1 MRCCSVKADKHTMAY
16 QIYSSLGEKRTYERV
31 AELMGLSV
39 KTIQQWGYQ
48 DKWKERLEQEYK
60 DKSETLKRKR
70 EELECLGFE
79 VALDALK
86 EVQAQVKD
94 KKLSKDL
101 ASIYETFLSCPL
113 TLMGPSEKE
122 NTEET
127 INTKPVDTPETQSV
141 LKQIDE
147 SLSALDGDSDG

>member
-1 MRCCSVKADKHTMAY
+1 MGKGKSELAY
-16 QIYSSLGEKRTYERV
+16 QLYNSLGSERTYGKV
-31 AELMGLSV
+31 ADLLGLSE
-39 KTIQQWGYQ
+39 KTVRKWGYEY
-48 DKWKERLEQEYK
+48 KWQERLEQEYK

-70 EELECLGFE
+70 EALECLGFE

-113 TLMGPSEKE
+113 TLMGTSEKE
-122 NTEET
+122 KTEEQPT
-127 INTKPVDTPETQSV
+127 TTPVDTPETRSV
-141 LKQIDE
+141 LNQINE

>member
-1 MRCCSVKADKHTMAY
+1 MGTKKQELAY
-16 QIYSSLGEKRTYERV
+16 QLYNSLGSERNYGKV
-31 AELMGLSV
+31 AELLGLSV
-39 KTIQQWGYQ
+39 KTIELWGSKYGWQ
-48 DKWKERLEQEYK
+48 ERLEQEQK
-60 DKSETLKRKR
+60 EKAEKLKQKR

-113 TLMGPSEKE
+113 TLMGTSEKE
-122 NTEET
+122 KTEEKEVGT
-127 INTKPVDTPETQSV
+127 SELLQPPGVYIVKPEDIEG
-141 LKQIDE
+141 E
-147 SLSALDGDSDG
+147 GDRGD

>member
-1 MRCCSVKADKHTMAY
+1 MGKGKSELAY
-16 QIYSSLGEKRTYERV
+16 QLYNSLGSERTYGKV
-31 AELMGLSV
+31 AELLNLSE
-39 KTIQQWGYQ
+39 KTVRKWGYEY
-48 DKWKERLEQEYK
+48 KWQERLEQEYK
-60 DKSETLKRKR
+60 EKSEDLKRKR

-101 ASIYETFLSCPL
+101 AQIYETFLSCPL
-113 TLMGPSEKE
+113 TLMGASEKE
-122 NTEET
+122 KTEEQPT
-127 INTKPVDTPETQSV
+127 TTPVDTPETRSV

>member
-1 MRCCSVKADKHTMAY
+1 MGKAKNEMAY
-16 QIYSSLGEKRTYERV
+16 QLYNALGSERSYQKV

-39 KTIQQWGYQ
+39 KTIGLWGSKYSWQ
-48 DKWKERLEQEYK
+48 ERLEQEQK
-60 DKSETLKRKR
+60 EKAEKLKQKR

-86 EVQAQVKD
+86 AVQAQVKD

>member
-1 MRCCSVKADKHTMAY
+1 MKKEKHTLAY
-16 QIYSSLGEKRTYERV
+16 ELYAALGEKRTYSKV
-31 AELMGLSV
+31 AEIMGLSE
-39 KTIQQWGYQ
+39 KTINSWGYKY
-48 DKWKERLEQEYK
+48 KWQEGLEKEHKEKAE
-60 DKSETLKRKR
+60 DLKRKR
-70 EELECLGFE
+70 EELEYLGFE

-101 ASIYETFLSCPL
+101 AQIYETFLSCPL
-113 TLMGPSEKE
+113 TLMGASEKE
-122 NTEET
+122 KTEEQPT
-127 INTKPVDTPETQSV
+127 TTPVDTPETRSV

>member
-1 MRCCSVKADKHTMAY
+1 MSKEKEELAY
-16 QIYSSLGEKRTYERV
+16 ELYNSLGQERTYAKVAQLLGLKEKTVRV
-31 AELMGLSV
+31 
-39 KTIQQWGYQ
+39 WGS
-48 DKWKERLEQEYK
+48 KNGWKERLEKEHK
-60 DKSETLKRKR
+60 EKAESLKRKR

-86 EVQAQVKD
+86 AVQAQVKD

-122 NTEET
+122 NTEEQPT
-127 INTKPVDTPETQSV
+127 TTPVDTPETRSV

>member
-1 MRCCSVKADKHTMAY
+1 MGTKKQELAY
-16 QIYSSLGEKRTYERV
+16 QLYNSLGSERNYGKV
-31 AELMGLSV
+31 AELLGLSV
-39 KTIQQWGYQ
+39 KTIELWGSKYGWQ
-48 DKWKERLEQEYK
+48 ERLEQEQK
-60 DKSETLKRKR
+60 EKAEKLKQKR

-113 TLMGPSEKE
+113 TLMGTSEKE
-122 NTEET
+122 KTEEKES
-127 INTKPVDTPETQSV
+127 INISFDITGGAE
-141 LKQIDE
+141 DE
-147 SLSALDGDSDG
+147 N